1 MNQYSIAQARDQLA
15 KIIHDAEDGTPI
27 EITRR
32 GKRVAMLLSA
42 DQYDRISTGQSNFW
56 DSLVEFREELERE
69 QLDLDPD
76 EVFKD
81 IRDQSPGREVE
92 L

>member
-1 MNQYSIAQARDQLA
+1 MTQYSIAQARDQLA
-15 KIIHDAEDGTPI
+15 KIIHDAESGTPI

-42 DQYDRISTGQSNFW
+42 EEYDRISTPKTDFW
-56 DSLVEFREELERE
+56 DSLVQFRNELERE
-69 QLDLDPD
+69 QFDLDPG

-81 IRDQSPGREVE
+81 VRDRSPGREVE